1 MTDPYENLANAIV
14 LQAVKDY
21 RDALKRLKKK
31 PGNQAAM
38 SDAMECERL
47 VQSTDECRR
56 RVSHTKT
63 TRGGE
68 VLMTVK
74 EYLHQAY
81 RLDQRI
87 KSDTM
92 EAQNLREMAGSVS
105 AIQYDKD
112 RVQASRNTE
121 APFVRTLEKLWT
133 LEKKIAGELE
143 MLSDLKKQIREVI
156 EAVPD
161 TDERMVL
168 KYRYI
173 HNYTWEQI
181 GMELCADA
189 RTIRRWHGKA
199 LLHVTLP
206 DNPIII

>member
-1 MTDPYENLANAIV
+1 
-14 LQAVKDY
+14 
-21 RDALKRLKKK
+21 
-31 PGNQAAM
+31 
-38 SDAMECERL
+38 
-47 VQSTDECRR
+47 
-56 RVSHTKT
+56 
-63 TRGGE
+63 
-68 VLMTVK
+68 MTVK

-112 RVQASRNTE
+112 RVQTSRNTE
-121 APFVRTLEKLWT
+121 APFARTLEKLWD
-133 LEKKIAGELE
+133 LEQRIARELE
-143 MLSDLKKQIREVI
+143 RLSDLKKQIREVI

-181 GMELCADA
+181 STELSAYA
-189 RTIRRWHGKA
+189 RTIRRWHGNA
-199 LLHVTLP
+199 LLHASLP
-206 DNPIII
+206 ENPIEI

>member
-1 MTDPYENLANAIV
+1 
-14 LQAVKDY
+14 
-21 RDALKRLKKK
+21 
-31 PGNQAAM
+31 
-38 SDAMECERL
+38 
-47 VQSTDECRR
+47 
-56 RVSHTKT
+56 
-63 TRGGE
+63 
-68 VLMTVK
+68 MTVK

-81 RLDQRI
+81 RLHQRI

-92 EAQNLREMAGSVS
+92 EAQNLREMAGNVS

-112 RVQASRNTE
+112 RVQTSRNTE
-121 APFVRTLEKLWT
+121 APFTRTLEKLWT

-173 HNYTWEQI
+173 HNYIWEQI

-206 DNPIII
+206 DDPITI

>member
-1 MTDPYENLANAIV
+1 
-14 LQAVKDY
+14 
-21 RDALKRLKKK
+21 
-31 PGNQAAM
+31 
-38 SDAMECERL
+38 
-47 VQSTDECRR
+47 
-56 RVSHTKT
+56 
-63 TRGGE
+63 
-68 VLMTVK
+68 MTVK

-105 AIQYDKD
+105 AIK
-112 RVQASRNTE
+112 NTE

-206 DNPIII
+206 DDPIII

>member
-1 MTDPYENLANAIV
+1 MQDIACIFFSLFYYLIII
-14 LQAVKDY
+14 Y
-21 RDALKRLKKK
+21 RIIQIFLYSTSLKNSPL
-31 PGNQAAM
+31 NI
-38 SDAMECERL
+38 S
-47 VQSTDECRR
+47 
-56 RVSHTKT
+56 
-63 TRGGE
+63 
-68 VLMTVK
+68 
-74 EYLHQAY
+74 
-81 RLDQRI
+81 
-87 KSDTM
+87 
-92 EAQNLREMAGSVS
+92 
-105 AIQYDKD
+105 
-112 RVQASRNTE
+112 ASRNTE

-206 DNPIII
+206 DDPIII

>member
-1 MTDPYENLANAIV
+1 M
-14 LQAVKDY
+14 
-21 RDALKRLKKK
+21 
-31 PGNQAAM
+31 
-38 SDAMECERL
+38 
-47 VQSTDECRR
+47 
-56 RVSHTKT
+56 
-63 TRGGE
+63 
-68 VLMTVK
+68 
-74 EYLHQAY
+74 
-81 RLDQRI
+81 
-87 KSDTM
+87 
-92 EAQNLREMAGSVS
+92 REMAGNVS

-112 RVQASRNTE
+112 RVQTSQNTE

-133 LEKKIAGELE
+133 LEKKIADELE
-143 MLSDLKKQIREVI
+143 KLSDLKKQIREVI

-173 HNYTWEQI
+173 HGLTWEQI

-206 DNPIII
+206 DDPIVI

>member
-1 MTDPYENLANAIV
+1 MN
-14 LQAVKDY
+14 
-21 RDALKRLKKK
+21 
-31 PGNQAAM
+31 
-38 SDAMECERL
+38 
-47 VQSTDECRR
+47 
-56 RVSHTKT
+56 
-63 TRGGE
+63 
-68 VLMTVK
+68 VK
-74 EYLHQAY
+74 EYLHQSY

-105 AIQYDKD
+105 AIQYDQD
-112 RVQASRNTE
+112 RVQSSRSTD
-121 APFVRTLEKLWT
+121 APFIRALEKLWE
-133 LEKKIAGELE
+133 LEKKIAAELE
-143 MLSDLKKQIREVI
+143 TLSALKKQIREVI

-181 GMELCADA
+181 GVELSADA

-199 LLHVTLP
+199 LTHATVP
-206 DNPIII
+206 DDPIVI

>member
-1 MTDPYENLANAIV
+1 
-14 LQAVKDY
+14 
-21 RDALKRLKKK
+21 
-31 PGNQAAM
+31 
-38 SDAMECERL
+38 
-47 VQSTDECRR
+47 
-56 RVSHTKT
+56 
-63 TRGGE
+63 
-68 VLMTVK
+68 MTVK

-92 EAQNLREMAGSVS
+92 EAQNLREMAGNVS

-112 RVQASRNTE
+112 RVQTSQITE

-133 LEKKIAGELE
+133 LEKKIADELE
-143 MLSDLKKQIREVI
+143 KLSDLKKQIREVI

-173 HNYTWEQI
+173 HGLTWEQI
-181 GMELCADA
+181 GIELCADSP
-189 RTIRRWHGKA
+189 TIRRWHGKH

-206 DNPIII
+206 EDPIVI

>member
-1 MTDPYENLANAIV
+1 
-14 LQAVKDY
+14 
-21 RDALKRLKKK
+21 
-31 PGNQAAM
+31 
-38 SDAMECERL
+38 
-47 VQSTDECRR
+47 
-56 RVSHTKT
+56 
-63 TRGGE
+63 
-68 VLMTVK
+68 MTVK

-87 KSDTM
+87 KSDTI

-112 RVQASRNTE
+112 RVQTSRNTE
-121 APFVRTLEKLWT
+121 APFARTLEKLWD
-133 LEKKIAGELE
+133 LEQRIARELE

-181 GMELCADA
+181 GTELCADA
-189 RTIRRWHGKA
+189 RTIRRWHGNA
-199 LLHVTLP
+199 LLHASLP
-206 DNPIII
+206 KEPIEI

>member
-1 MTDPYENLANAIV
+1 
-14 LQAVKDY
+14 
-21 RDALKRLKKK
+21 
-31 PGNQAAM
+31 
-38 SDAMECERL
+38 
-47 VQSTDECRR
+47 
-56 RVSHTKT
+56 
-63 TRGGE
+63 
-68 VLMTVK
+68 MTVK

-112 RVQASRNTE
+112 RVQTSRNTE
-121 APFVRTLEKLWT
+121 APFVRTLEKLWA

-143 MLSDLKKQIREVI
+143 LLSDLKKQIREVI

-161 TDERMVL
+161 TDEHMVL

-173 HNYTWEQI
+173 HGLYVGADRN
-181 GMELCADA
+181 GALCRCPHHSSLARQGAPSCDA
-189 RTIRRWHGKA
+189 SG
-199 LLHVTLP
+199 
-206 DNPIII
+206 

>member
-1 MTDPYENLANAIV
+1 
-14 LQAVKDY
+14 
-21 RDALKRLKKK
+21 
-31 PGNQAAM
+31 
-38 SDAMECERL
+38 
-47 VQSTDECRR
+47 
-56 RVSHTKT
+56 
-63 TRGGE
+63 
-68 VLMTVK
+68 MTVK

-112 RVQASRNTE
+112 RVQASRNT
-121 APFVRTLEKLWT
+121 
-133 LEKKIAGELE
+133 EKKIAGELE

-189 RTIRRWHGKA
+189 RTIRCWHGKA

-206 DNPIII
+206 DDPIII

>member
-1 MTDPYENLANAIV
+1 
-14 LQAVKDY
+14 
-21 RDALKRLKKK
+21 
-31 PGNQAAM
+31 
-38 SDAMECERL
+38 
-47 VQSTDECRR
+47 
-56 RVSHTKT
+56 
-63 TRGGE
+63 
-68 VLMTVK
+68 MTVK

-105 AIQYDKD
+105 VIQYDKD

>member
-1 MTDPYENLANAIV
+1 
-14 LQAVKDY
+14 
-21 RDALKRLKKK
+21 
-31 PGNQAAM
+31 
-38 SDAMECERL
+38 
-47 VQSTDECRR
+47 
-56 RVSHTKT
+56 
-63 TRGGE
+63 
-68 VLMTVK
+68 MTVK

-112 RVQASRNTE
+112 RVQTSRNTE

-181 GMELCADA
+181 GMELCACLLY
-189 RTIRRWHGKA
+189 TSEQILHRRSQSDQKAEIQFLRQRSRLPLWHSSPHGKRC
-199 LLHVTLP
+199 LSRWPLESIFLP
-206 DNPIII
+206 IR

>member
-1 MTDPYENLANAIV
+1 
-14 LQAVKDY
+14 
-21 RDALKRLKKK
+21 
-31 PGNQAAM
+31 
-38 SDAMECERL
+38 
-47 VQSTDECRR
+47 
-56 RVSHTKT
+56 
-63 TRGGE
+63 
-68 VLMTVK
+68 MTVK

-112 RVQASRNTE
+112 RVQTSRNTE

-168 KYRYI
+168 STVHPQLYVGADR
-173 HNYTWEQI
+173 N
-181 GMELCADA
+181 GALCRCPHHSSLA
-189 RTIRRWHGKA
+189 RQGAPSCNTPG
-199 LLHVTLP
+199 
-206 DNPIII
+206 